1 MPPVIP
7 DKPVQPTQPEKPD
20 FPFTDVTEG
29 DWCYDA
35 VRDVYE
41 KGLMQGVSATLFA
54 PDQSTSRG
62 MIVSILYRLEGS
74 PAVSGSAAFTDV
86 TGDTWC
92 ASAVVWASANGIV
105 NGFTD
110 GSFRPDQA
118 VSRQEIAAFLY
129 RYAQYKGYDTT
140 RGGMAIREFTDYDA
154 ISAYA
159 LSAMDWC
166 VNAGVLQGSAAK
178 RLNPQSPA
186 SRAHVAAMLSRFCR
200 SVQN

>member
-1 MPPVIP
+1 MMLMTVLARYAGENTTGSTPWY
-7 DKPVQPTQPEKPD
+7 Q
-20 FPFTDVTEG
+20 
-29 DWCYDA
+29 
-35 VRDVYE
+35 
-41 KGLMQGVSATLFA
+41 KGMEWAKANGVSDGTNPEVNITREQLV
-54 PDQSTSRG
+54 T
-62 MIVSILYRLEGS
+62 MLYRYAGS
-74 PAVSGSAAFTDV
+74 PKANGSLDSFSDAASVSSYAVNAMQ
-86 TGDTWC
+86 W
-92 ASAVVWASANGIV
+92 AVANGIV